1 MNEQAKN
8 KFNRRQDA
16 HGIRVMEATTERNRQ
31 RFKRNKDF
39 QLARAEGEEL
49 NRQARLRIVD
59 AIRRANALQD

>member
-1 MNEQAKN
+1 MDEKTKN

-39 QLARAEGEEL
+39 QLAKAEGEAL
-49 NRQARLRIVD
+49 NRQARLRI
-59 AIRRANALQD
+59 AEAKTRKN